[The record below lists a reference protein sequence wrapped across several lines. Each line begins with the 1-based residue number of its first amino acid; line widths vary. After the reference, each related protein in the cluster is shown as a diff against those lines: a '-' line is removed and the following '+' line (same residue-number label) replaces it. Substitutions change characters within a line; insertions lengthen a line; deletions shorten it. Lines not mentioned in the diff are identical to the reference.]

1 MKKNTK
7 HAFVLEM
14 NDYIGGAER
23 RLLRVYNNIAKEK
36 KVEVFVRG
44 IEKKDFRKRIAQGD
58 LELKNI
64 ENIYVYPRGKIQAIR
79 CLLNIYMKSY
89 TTIHYFDYS
98 GFNSFLAKLGRL
110 FKTKTI
116 LTIANHYYFTIDNFG
131 GTMKGRNSLIKNSK
145 CIDLLYPNMKKKVQE
160 YANSKKVHITPG
172 TYTNLDMFYPDKKE
186 NIILFAAARLT
197 EDKGP
202 VLLVKAIMLCAETL
216 RKNKYKIIVL
226 GQGGRER
233 ELKQYVINNK
243 IDDIVEFKGYK
254 NTHDYMPQS
263 KVFMSLQIDN
273 NYPSQSLAE
282 AFACGCYI
290 IVTDV
295 GMTRLMVENSH
306 ADLVAGNPEDIAAA
320 INRYIEMDDNI
331 KKNIISDNRCFA
343 EKKFDIKASI
353 IYFKKLLDEEN
364 DKKERENEIC
374 NNRVWKNSD
383 KSYKSST
390 K

>member
-1 MKKNTK
+1 MKKNK
-7 HAFVLEM
+7 RHAFVLEM

-36 KVEVFVRG
+36 KVDVFVRG
-44 IEKKDFRKRIAQGD
+44 MRKKDFEKRIAQGD
-58 LELKNI
+58 VELKNI
-64 ENIYVYPRGKIQAIR
+64 ENIHVYPRGKLQAVR
-79 CLLNIYMKSY
+79 CLLNLYRNRY

-98 GFNSFLAKLGRL
+98 AFNAFLAKMGRL
-110 FKTKTI
+110 FKTRTI

-160 YANSKKVHITPG
+160 YASSKKIHITPG
-172 TYTNLDMFYPDKKE
+172 TYTDLDMFYPDKKE
-186 NIILFAAARLT
+186 NLILYAAARLT

-202 VLLVKAIMLCAETL
+202 VLLVKAIVLCAEQL
-216 RKNKYKIIVL
+216 RKNKYKVIIL
-226 GQGGRER
+226 GQGGKEQ
-233 ELKQYVINNK
+233 ELRQYVIKNK

-282 AFACGCYI
+282 AFACGCYA

-295 GMTRLMVENSH
+295 GMTRLMVEDSH
-306 ADLVAGNPEDIAAA
+306 ADLVAGTPDDIADAMT
-320 INRYIEMDDNI
+320 RYMEIDDNL
-331 KKNIISDNRCFA
+331 KKNVVCENRCFA

-353 IYFKKLLDEEN
+353 IYFKKLLDAEEN
-364 DKKERENEIC
+364 
-374 NNRVWKNSD
+374 
-383 KSYKSST
+383 
-390 K
+390 